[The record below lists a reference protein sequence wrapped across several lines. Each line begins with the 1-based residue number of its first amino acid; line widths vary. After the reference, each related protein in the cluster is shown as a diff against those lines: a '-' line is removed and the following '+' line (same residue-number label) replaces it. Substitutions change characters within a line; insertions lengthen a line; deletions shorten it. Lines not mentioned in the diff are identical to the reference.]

1 MKLQTIALLSVL
13 SVATADVYA
22 EDGEIIDCFYESNQ
36 SHAACAVDAKA
47 EVKAEVKAERKSATD
62 RTTVVSVD
70 RVYGSDEVVDCFY
83 EVNWPR
89 VACR

>member
-47 EVKAEVKAERKSATD
+47 EVKAERKSATD